1 MKDSPNCCEHIGAAK
16 PKSGDNVTALSRTA
30 GMSKTMRA
38 VEAKT
43 RSRHH
48 SGGTAYHY
56 TGVSGYG
63 SNENIKGY
71 GS

>member
-1 MKDSPNCCEHIGAAK
+1 MKNNDGAGATQ
-16 PKSGDNVTALSRTA
+16 PKGGDNAKAINRHSGYKATVS
-30 GMSKTMRA
+30 SI
-38 VEAKT
+38 ESKT

-56 TGVSGYG
+56 TGACCGYG